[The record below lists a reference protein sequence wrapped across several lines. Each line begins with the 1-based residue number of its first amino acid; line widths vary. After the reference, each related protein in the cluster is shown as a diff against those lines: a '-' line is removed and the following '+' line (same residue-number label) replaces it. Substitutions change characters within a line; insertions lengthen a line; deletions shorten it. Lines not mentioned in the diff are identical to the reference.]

1 MVDGQALADRRLAI
15 RKGLRLLDRLHGPS
29 PGPSRVQ
36 WKTERETEVSR
47 SGCLRSV
54 DQNLAR
60 DLRPTRLLPRIQ
72 LYRWR

>member
-1 MVDGQALADRRLAI
+1 MPLATKGTFHARRGDRE
-15 RKGLRLLDRLHGPS
+15 K
-29 PGPSRVQ
+29 
-36 WKTERETEVSR
+36 ERETEVSR
-47 SGCLRSV
+47 SNGMRSV